1 MLTLF
6 HQEYIFIFTVAQR
19 CWVAV
24 RKLFDSTGKERKT
37 RIRLVP
43 PFFRGFQSAGGDGK
57 NKNRN
62 AVVFNNRKNCQQFCK
77 NRKSYGFRFL
87 VVWILAPS
95 GAGDNHGE
103 FDPGSERTLAARL
116 KHASRTA
123 RKGLAP
129 SLEWRTGE

>member
-1 MLTLF
+1 MARTRTETQLF
-6 HQEYIFIFTVAQR
+6 LIV
-19 CWVAV
+19 
-24 RKLFDSTGKERKT
+24 ERT
-37 RIRLVP
+37 ASNSV
-43 PFFRGFQSAGGDGK
+43 
-57 NKNRN
+57 
-62 AVVFNNRKNCQQFCK
+62 K

>member
-24 RKLFDSTGKERKT
+24 KKLFDSTGKERKT

-43 PFFRGFQSAGGDGK
+43 PFFPRVVIRRGTARTRTETQLFLIVERTAS
-57 NKNRN
+57 NSVR
-62 AVVFNNRKNCQQFCK
+62 NRKG
-77 NRKSYGFRFL
+77 YGFRFL